1 VRTIASEQIVYFDV
15 DETLVMHYEEHK
27 NVEVI
32 CPYDYKKMSLTRH
45 DQHIQL
51 LKDHHARGFYNIVH
65 SANGFAWAEA
75 VVKALELEPYVD
87 ICMSKSCKFIDD
99 LPANEVLVN
108 RVYLTYKP
116 GEEK

>member
-1 VRTIASEQIVYFDV
+1 MMTIRSEQVVMWDC
-15 DETLVMHYEEHK
+15 DETLVMHYEEDK
-27 NVEVI
+27 ILDIV
-32 CPYDYKKMSLTRH
+32 CPYDGKFIAVAIHQKH
-45 DQHIQL
+45 VQL
-51 LKDHHARGFYNIVH
+51 LKDHKARGFYNVVW
-65 SANGFAWAEA
+65 SAHGFAWAEA

-116 GEEK
+116 GDES